1 LCAMQHERAGDGRDP
16 VRAAWERRRGRFA
29 ADARAHTSPWVRGA
43 LVVAGALL
51 LALGLIGIVVPVLP
65 TTPFVLLA
73 AACFVRASPR
83 LYDAVLSNGVIGP
96 SVYAWR
102 TTRTIPRRVRGIAI
116 GVVVVTFASS
126 IAFAVRPLWG
136 RLLMGALGLALVTWI
151 ARIPTTPRGAAVT
164 SREADRPDSE
174 SPP

>member
-1 LCAMQHERAGDGRDP
+1 MQHEREEVGPDP
-16 VRAAWERRRGRFA
+16 VRAAWERRRGHFA
-29 ADARAHTSPWVRGA
+29 EDARTHTSPWVRGA
-43 LVVAGALL
+43 LAVAGVLL
-51 LALGLIGIVVPVLP
+51 LALGLVGIVVPVLP

-83 LYDAVLSNGVIGP
+83 LYDAVLSNGVVGP

-102 TTRTIPRRVRGIAI
+102 TTRTIPRRVRAIAI
-116 GVVVVTFASS
+116 AVVVVTFASS

-136 RLLMGALGLALVTWI
+136 RVLMGALGLALVTWI
-151 ARIPTTPRGAAVT
+151 ARIPTSPRAAGVT
-164 SREADRPDSE
+164 SPAADRPDSG